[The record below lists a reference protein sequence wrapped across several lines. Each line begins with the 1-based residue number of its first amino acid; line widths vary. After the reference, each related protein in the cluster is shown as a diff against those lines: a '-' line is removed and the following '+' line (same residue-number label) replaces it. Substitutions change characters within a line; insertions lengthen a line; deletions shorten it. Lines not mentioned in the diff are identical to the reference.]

1 MSSKVLPRQMRKLD
15 ALFGDLTVVPVEM
28 IFLTLYKGQELPPTR
43 RLTSMRVGWPL
54 TRYRRATGHQVVPG
68 PEEYTYTR
76 LKG

>member
-1 MSSKVLPRQMRKLD
+1 MTNKVLPRQMRKLD
-15 ALFGDLTVVPVEM
+15 RLFGEIKIVPVEM
-28 IFLTLYKGQELPPTR
+28 IFLTLYKGQTLPPSR

-76 LKG
+76 IGG